1 MTKMMRAAAS
11 RSLVAVLLV
20 LVGLAGCAQI
30 PESASGAPEPA
41 VKFTETAPERA
52 PVWAEQG
59 WWKGFGSPQ
68 LNQLI
73 AQAETGSFDIQA
85 AIARIQ
91 QADAQLVISG
101 ASLLPSLNG
110 SADSKW
116 QRSYSN
122 GSVFTGRSRY
132 VDSRSSAIAAS
143 ASYDL
148 DIWGKIAAGRDAA
161 LASAIYARAERDTVA
176 LDTIAA
182 IATTWFTASAYQDRI
197 AVSRRN
203 LADAEEILRAIRA
216 RREAGTASDLD
227 VSQQE
232 ALVAGVRAG
241 IPALQSNVSS
251 NLYAMSV
258 LVGSTPEKLHLQAA
272 TLLGLS
278 MPDVAPGLPSELL
291 HRRPDIAAA
300 EAQLEAARANVRVAR
315 AALYPDVSLTGSG
328 GLSNASVARLFGPTS
343 LLASLAANVTQTI
356 FDNGALQG
364 QVTLNE
370 GKRDE
375 LVADYRKSI
384 VQAFA
389 DVETALA
396 QYRNATEQERLEA
409 QAVEVAQRAANI
421 SRQQMLAGTN
431 DIVTALQTQQTLF
444 NDIDNL
450 AQVRLSRVN
459 ALVAL
464 YKALGG
470 GWNVQLIIPP
480 ETHLFQGVL

>member
-1 MTKMMRAAAS
+1 MTTLPFSRRCVALLLAS
-11 RSLVAVLLV
+11 AT
-20 LVGLAGCAQI
+20 LAGCATT
-30 PESASGAPEPA
+30 PEPTAGAPEPA
-41 VKFTETAPERA
+41 AQFREAAPSRA

-59 WWKGFGSPQ
+59 WWKGFNAPT

-73 AQAETGSFDIQA
+73 GRAEAGSFDIQA
-85 AIARIQ
+85 AIARIR

-101 ASLLPSLNG
+101 APLLPSLNG
-110 SADSKW
+110 SGDAKW
-116 QRSYSN
+116 QRSYSS
-122 GSVFTGRSRY
+122 GSVYTGRGRY
-132 VDSRSSAIAAS
+132 VDTRNTAIAAN

-148 DIWGKIAAGRDAA
+148 DLWGKIAAGRDSA
-161 LASAIYARAERDTVA
+161 LASAVYARADRDVIA
-176 LDTIAA
+176 LDTIAS

-197 AVSRRN
+197 NVARRN

-241 IPALQSNVSS
+241 IPALQSNVST
-251 NLYAMSV
+251 NLYALAV
-258 LVGSTPEKLHLQAA
+258 LVGETPEKRDLQPGS
-272 TLLGLS
+272 LLGLS
-278 MPDVAPGLPSELL
+278 LPDVAPGLPSELL
-291 HRRPDIAAA
+291 RRRPDIAAA
-300 EAQLEAARANVRVAR
+300 EAQLEAARANLRVAR
-315 AALYPDVSLTGSG
+315 AALYPDVTLTGSG
-328 GLSNASVARLFGPTS
+328 GLSNTSIARLFGPTS
-343 LLASLAANVTQTI
+343 LLASVAANVTQTI

-364 QVTLNE
+364 QVSLDE
-370 GKRDE
+370 AKRDE
-375 LVADYRKSI
+375 LVADYRKAI
-384 VQAFA
+384 VQAFS

-396 QYRNATEQERLEA
+396 QYRNATEQERLEI
-409 QAVEVAQRAANI
+409 QAVEVAQRSANI

-444 NDIDNL
+444 NDIDTL
-450 AQVRLSRVN
+450 AQVRLARFN

-470 GWNVQLIIPP
+470 GWEVQRIIPP

>member
-1 MTKMMRAAAS
+1 MTPSAAF
-11 RSLVAVLLV
+11 RSISAVLLV
-20 LVGLAGCAQI
+20 LAGLSGCAES
-30 PESASGAPEPA
+30 PESTSGAPEA
-41 VKFTETAPERA
+41 AAKFTQAAPDRA

-101 ASLLPSLNG
+101 APLLPSLTG
-110 SADSKW
+110 SGDSKW

-122 GSVFTGRSRY
+122 ASAFTGRGRY
-132 VDSRSSAIAAS
+132 VDTRSSAIAAN

-148 DIWGKIAAGRDAA
+148 DLWGKIAAGRDSA
-161 LASAIYARAERDTVA
+161 LASAVYARADRDTVA
-176 LDTIAA
+176 LDTIAS
-182 IATTWFTASAYQDRI
+182 IATTWFTANAYQDRV

-203 LADAEEILRAIRA
+203 LADAEEILRAIKA

-241 IPALQSNVSS
+241 IPALQSNVES
-251 NLYAMSV
+251 NLYALAV
-258 LVGSTPEKLHLQAA
+258 LVGSTPEKLNLQPA

-278 MPDVAPGLPSELL
+278 LPDVAPGLPSELL
-291 HRRPDIAAA
+291 RRRPDVAAA

-315 AALYPDVSLTGSG
+315 AALYPDISLTGSG
-328 GLSNASVARLFGPTS
+328 GLANTSLARLFGPTS
-343 LLASLAANVTQTI
+343 LLADVAANVTQTI

-384 VQAFA
+384 VQAFS
-389 DVETALA
+389 DVETALS

-444 NDIDNL
+444 NDIDTL
-450 AQVRLSRVN
+450 AQVRLSRFN

-470 GWNVQLIIPP
+470 GWTVQQVIPP